1 FIANVKKLLDSD
13 DFLIVTKSATEAVEG
28 NSEIYSGSINKAP
41 FDAVA
46 AYTLNRPE
54 DIVLDKKTDYADML
68 TLFSSIEN
76 NHEGKA
82 FIPVIDFEE
91 YSRKY
96 MRTVKKNC
104 NSYILFDFSG
114 KY

>member
-1 FIANVKKLLDSD
+1 
-13 DFLIVTKSATEAVEG
+13 
-28 NSEIYSGSINKAP
+28 
-41 FDAVA
+41 
-46 AYTLNRPE
+46 
-54 DIVLDKKTDYADML
+54 ML